1 MAATEIEWTDATWN
15 PVAGCTV
22 LSPGCTN
29 CYAMRMAARLD
40 AMGQAKYRSLTHR
53 TGERTVWNG
62 AVRCDE
68 ASLDVPLRW
77 RKPRLVFVN
86 SMSDLFHPD
95 VPESFIGGVWRTMAA
110 AHWHTF
116 QVLTKRAGR
125 MRELAERLEV
135 LPNVW
140 LGVSVENA
148 DYLWRLRE
156 LRATRAAVRFASF
169 EPLLGPVTEVDLDGI
184 DWAIVG
190 GESGPD
196 ARPLRI
202 EWVRAVRDLCAEQGV
217 AFFFKQWGGP
227 RKKHAGRELDG
238 RTWDAKP
245 AVSPRSRAGISEA
258 GAPERGGDTIP
269 GAMSFR
275 WRPGDPPPPIEEHSK
290 AKLTVLRHY
299 LRAYFDRLSVNPS
312 REEFRTRPRKGNRY
326 TNADTGAV
334 MLALPED
341 VVERLGVEVVDVEC
355 LNRAMRA
362 CGSAKPKTV

>member
-53 TGERTVWNG
+53 SGERNVWTG

-77 RKPRLVFVN
+77 RKRRLVFVN

-95 VPESFIGGVWRTMAA
+95 VPESFIGKVWRTMAA

-116 QVLTKRAGR
+116 QVLTKRAAR
-125 MRELAERLEV
+125 MREIAGRLDV

-169 EPLLGPVTEVDLDGI
+169 EPLLGPVTEADLDLDEI

-190 GESGPD
+190 GESGPG

-202 EWVRAVRDLCAEQGV
+202 EWVRAIRDQCEKQGV

-245 AVSPRSRAGISEA
+245 AVQPRSRAGTSEI
-258 GAPERGGDTIP
+258 GAPKHRDNTI
-269 GAMSFR
+269 
-275 WRPGDPPPPIEEHSK
+275 
-290 AKLTVLRHY
+290 
-299 LRAYFDRLSVNPS
+299 
-312 REEFRTRPRKGNRY
+312 
-326 TNADTGAV
+326 
-334 MLALPED
+334 LAQ
-341 VVERLGVEVVDVEC
+341 
-355 LNRAMRA
+355 
-362 CGSAKPKTV
+362 